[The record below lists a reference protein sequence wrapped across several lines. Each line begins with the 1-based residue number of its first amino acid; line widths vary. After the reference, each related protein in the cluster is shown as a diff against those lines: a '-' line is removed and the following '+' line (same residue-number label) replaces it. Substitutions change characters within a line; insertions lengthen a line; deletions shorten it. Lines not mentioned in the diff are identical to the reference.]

1 MLGVKLAP
9 EQQQL
14 HLHSKPLSHAFCL
27 QQAISS
33 AVRTQGWLKLV
44 SILPPGFSVYFFNFC
59 CLFTEV
65 RQCHLQLPQD
75 MLDKY
80 TAYSSSPDILSE
92 QMKAPSQL
100 EDICDSSMPSSLP
113 ASVPASLS
121 ASPRFQAGTGT
132 FGKASGA
139 IRAWQAVGGMACTL
153 GGGCWESSCS
163 SALPLWVF

>member
-1 MLGVKLAP
+1 MLGVKLPP

-27 QQAISS
+27 QHAVSS
-33 AVRTQGWLKLV
+33 ALRNQERLKLV
-44 SILPPGFSVYFFNFC
+44 SILPPGFFVYFFNFC

-75 MLDKY
+75 MLDKH
-80 TAYSSSPDILSE
+80 TAYSSSPDILLE

-100 EDICDSSMPSSLP
+100 EDICGSSVPSSLP

-121 ASPRFQAGTGT
+121 ASPQFQDSTGRFGE
-132 FGKASGA
+132 ASGA
-139 IRAWQAVGGMACTL
+139 IRAWQAVGRDGPHL
-153 GGGCWESSCS
+153 GWRVEGEQ
-163 SALPLWVF
+163 L